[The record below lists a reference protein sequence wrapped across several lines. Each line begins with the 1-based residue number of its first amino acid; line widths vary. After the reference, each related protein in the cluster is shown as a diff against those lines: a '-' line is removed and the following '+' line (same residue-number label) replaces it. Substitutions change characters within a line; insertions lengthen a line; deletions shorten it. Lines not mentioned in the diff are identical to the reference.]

1 MTSAHSTPWL
11 TALKLAHKG
20 IPVFPCIN
28 RPGTSADKKP
38 LTRHGFKDA
47 STDGACVHGWWSQW
61 PDALIGVPTGIKF
74 VVLDLDLQHVEAQ
87 AWIEANRP
95 RLPLTRTHGPTRSG
109 GEHLLFKAN
118 SQFGCSTGKL
128 APHIDTRGL
137 GGYVIWWPACGVEVL
152 HANVLA
158 PAPEWIIE
166 ALNAKPKVVPY
177 RRARRTLQTSGDAQR
192 KLDGVIRSIALAREG
207 NRNSLCFWG
216 ACRMAEMVVEGKLSR
231 ADAIEI
237 AVEAA
242 SRSGLP
248 RDEARRTVESAFQN
262 GHR

>member
-1 MTSAHSTPWL
+1 M
-11 TALKLAHKG
+11 
-20 IPVFPCIN
+20 
-28 RPGTSADKKP
+28 
-38 LTRHGFKDA
+38 
-47 STDGACVHGWWSQW
+47 
-61 PDALIGVPTGIKF
+61 
-74 VVLDLDLQHVEAQ
+74 
-87 AWIEANRP
+87 
-95 RLPLTRTHGPTRSG
+95 
-109 GEHLLFKAN
+109 
-118 SQFGCSTGKL
+118 
-128 APHIDTRGL
+128 
-137 GGYVIWWPACGVEVL
+137 IWWPACGVEVL

-216 ACRMAEMVVEGKLSR
+216 ACRMAEMVAEGKLSR

-248 RDEARRTVESAFQN
+248 RDEARRTAESAFQN